1 MANRRI
7 SELQE
12 LAGLDI
18 AEQDLLTVVHVFE
31 VDPTLK
37 NRKLTISGTKEY
49 LNQYYLPRTGGTV
62 SGALVVQGD
71 LTVSGSTNFA
81 TATFTGAVNVGSL
94 IAQSGVTASGTI
106 SGATI
111 TGSNIQGTNVNGVLG
126 NFTTI
131 TGGIINIASGN
142 FLAKIS
148 GVTITGAS
156 GAFTSLTGQT
166 ITGTTVNVQT
176 ITGVGA
182 TFTTVTGNTAGFT
195 TVTGVTVTG
204 TSGGFVT
211 LTSTTGNFTSLT
223 GVTTTGT
230 TATFTSGS
238 FTSLTGVTTTVTS
251 GIFALGT
258 AAAPSIT
265 ISGYLNTGIYSPG
278 ADQLAISTNGTGR
291 LFVDAS
297 GNVGVRTGSP
307 VTDLQVVGVATF
319 GNGFGGR
326 LQATTDSNL
335 GYIDSLN
342 NTSTGWQ
349 PLLQRGTE
357 IQFHTNTAG
366 VTPLEK
372 VCIDSSGRLLV
383 GTSSTSQAATLL
395 IQGNSSVGAT
405 GAGILKL
412 SRGEATPTSGFS
424 IGELRFTDSGHTSA
438 ATIDCQ
444 RDGGTWTSGSSQPT
458 RLMFSTCGDGSDSPT
473 ERMRI
478 SSAGTT
484 TITSA
489 ASTAPFIANIGVS
502 EVARIDSSGRL
513 LVGTSSTFNNVC
525 LGGTVGSRAALQVRT
540 ANNNYDTGATYIN
553 YSTTGFAPIVTLGLS
568 KNNTAGINAIVAAN
582 DELGY
587 LQFVGNDNTNFR
599 TAAWI
604 GGFVDGTPGTA
615 DMPGRLVFSTTADGA
630 VNPTERMRISADGS
644 ISIATNSQPS
654 TTNFGTFFG
663 RTNLPGLIES
673 FRNTNAAGTAAQF
686 GGNLG
691 YAQVMGDGDLEN
703 TNARYTGIS
712 DIKFKQNIEDASS
725 QWDDIKAIQVRKY
738 ELIANPDRKH
748 IGVIAQ
754 ELEQTSPGLVID
766 REDLN
771 GESYKSV
778 AYSVLYMKA
787 VKALQ
792 EAIARI
798 ETLEARLSTLEGA

>member
-7 SELQE
+7 TELQE
-12 LAGLDI
+12 LAGLDL
-18 AEQDLLTVVHVFE
+18 ADQDLFTVVRVSE

-131 TGGIINIASGN
+131 TGGTINIASGN

-156 GAFTSLTGQT
+156 GAFTSLTGQI
-166 ITGTTVNVQT
+166 ITGTTVNIQT

-366 VTPLEK
+366 TTPTQK
-372 VCIDSSGRLLV
+372 ATIDSSGRLLV
-383 GTSSTSQAATLL
+383 GTSSW
-395 IQGNSSVGAT
+395 SVGAT
-405 GAGILKL
+405 AAFVGNSSSGAGNADVYF
-412 SRGEATPTSGFS
+412 SRG
-424 IGELRFTDSGHTSA
+424 LA
-438 ATIDCQ
+438 ATGLSSGQDVSVISFSDNAGGRFATIGAQ
-444 RDGGTWTSGSSQPT
+444 VDGTPGASDYPG
-458 RLMFSTCGDGSDSPT
+458 RLVFSTTADGSDSPT

>member
-7 SELQE
+7 TELQE
-12 LAGLDI
+12 LAGLDL
-18 AEQDLLTVVHVFE
+18 ADQDLFTVVRVSE

-156 GAFTSLTGQT
+156 GAFTSLTGQI
-166 ITGTTVNVQT
+166 ITGTTVNIQT

-366 VTPLEK
+366 TTPTQK
-372 VCIDSSGRLLV
+372 ATIDSSGRLLV
-383 GTSSTSQAATLL
+383 GTSSW
-395 IQGNSSVGAT
+395 SVGAT
-405 GAGILKL
+405 A
-412 SRGEATPTSGFS
+412 
-424 IGELRFTDSGHTSA
+424 
-438 ATIDCQ
+438 
-444 RDGGTWTSGSSQPT
+444 
-458 RLMFSTCGDGSDSPT
+458 
-473 ERMRI
+473 
-478 SSAGTT
+478 
-484 TITSA
+484 
-489 ASTAPFIANIGVS
+489 V
-502 EVARIDSSGRL
+502 
-513 LVGTSSTFNNVC
+513 
-525 LGGTVGSRAALQVRT
+525 
-540 ANNNYDTGATYIN
+540 
-553 YSTTGFAPIVTLGLS
+553 
-568 KNNTAGINAIVAAN
+568 
-582 DELGY
+582 
-587 LQFVGNDNTNFR
+587 FVGNSSSGPGNADVYFSRGLAATGLSSGQDVSVISFSDNAGGRFAT
-599 TAAWI
+599 I
-604 GGFVDGTPGTA
+604 GAQVDGTPGA
-615 DMPGRLVFSTTADGA
+615 SDYPGRLVFSTTADGA
-630 VNPTERMRISADGS
+630 STPTERMRIDSSGLTLFTAS
-644 ISIATNSQPS
+644 VAS
-654 TTNFGTFFG
+654 
-663 RTNLPGLIES
+663 TNLVQVINNNTTPTGIGLEVN
-673 FRNTNAAGTAAQF
+673 FTNATGTNTNTAYLYSGRSAGQQRFYVYGNGGIANYQANDVNLSDINTKKDISLAAGTWDCIKKWEIVNYRYKDQPDDADL
-686 GGNLG
+686 NL
-691 YAQVMGDGDLEN
+691 
-703 TNARYTGIS
+703 
-712 DIKFKQNIEDASS
+712 
-725 QWDDIKAIQVRKY
+725 
-738 ELIANPDRKH
+738 
-748 IGVIAQ
+748 GVIAQ
-754 ELEQTSPGLVID
+754 QVAESCPEVITIFQGAKEATEDAPAQEERLGVKEQQMYWMAI
-766 REDLN
+766 
-771 GESYKSV
+771 
-778 AYSVLYMKA
+778 
-787 VKALQ
+787 KALQ

-798 ETLEARLSTLEGA
+798 EILETRLSTLEGA